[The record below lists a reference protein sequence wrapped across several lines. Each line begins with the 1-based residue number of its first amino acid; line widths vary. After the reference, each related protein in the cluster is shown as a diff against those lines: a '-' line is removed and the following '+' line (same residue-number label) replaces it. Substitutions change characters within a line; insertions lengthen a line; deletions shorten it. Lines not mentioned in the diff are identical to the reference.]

1 MGEGA
6 GMTDREQIEA
16 LYRDMYAAMVRKD
29 RAALLR
35 MHDESFVLVHMTG
48 MRQDRDAY
56 IGSILDGT
64 LNYFSEQTESL
75 DVSVRG
81 DAATMLGRSR
91 VEAAVFGG
99 GRRTWRLALRFDL
112 RKAGGEWKLTRAQA
126 SAF

>member
-1 MGEGA
+1 
-6 GMTDREQIEA
+6 MTDREQIEA